1 MVMIM
6 CNSLYECYE
15 TKHRRRAEYW
25 ISQGRPDYAAGSIRK
40 AAKWQ
45 TKRRAF
51 EYEIYG
57 PYPKN
62 CIDSLM
68 DEWRKDHA
76 RKVAEQ
82 WNDAIFGV
90 GTF

>member
-1 MVMIM
+1 MNI
-6 CNSLYECYE
+6 YEMYE

-51 EYEIYG
+51 EYAIYG

-68 DEWRKDHA
+68 GDWQKEHA
-76 RKVAEQ
+76 RKVAYAYER
-82 WNDAIFGV
+82 AVFGV
-90 GTF
+90 TT